1 MLSNDAA
8 TNLYLLQGFFALLA
22 LAAWM
27 LKGVF
32 IGFVLQRAGIST
44 RATVQRCVE
53 RRIGNGP
60 YYLVFY
66 EFNTTNRNGARTYTG
81 FHRSALALKKNDIV
95 AIQYWSRFPGVSRMY
110 DRAM

>member
-1 MLSNDAA
+1 
-8 TNLYLLQGFFALLA
+8 
-22 LAAWM
+22 M

-32 IGFVLQRAGIST
+32 IGFVLERAGIST

-53 RRIGNGP
+53 RRMSGGP

-66 EFNTTNRNGARTYTG
+66 EFNTTDGNKAQTYTG
-81 FHRSALALKKNDIV
+81 FHRSAIALKKNDIV
-95 AIQYWSRFPGVSRMY
+95 AIQYWSRFPSVSRMY